1 MTLITELLHRSIA
14 YHPVIAKATES
25 AKLAILWQQIHFWTP
40 FAKDP
45 EGWVYKTRDEL
56 YDETGL
62 SRHEIDTAR
71 ELGEKIGVLSYK
83 VAGFPAKVHFKV
95 DVDRMTEILQAF
107 VEKNPVQKKES
118 KSVKPESSIDWVKN
132 IPEADLKE
140 LSEKF
145 SVTREF
151 VIARGEDVRDHCEA
165 KGKKYSNYKAAL
177 RNFIKSHLVRNP
189 GEKTR
194 RVETQSPA
202 LIQEIQEEER
212 RRQYLRTPEEQARID
227 EKLATVRKNLADR
240 MNARK

>member
-1 MTLITELLHRSIA
+1 MTIINELLHRSIA
-14 YHPVIAKATES
+14 YHPTIAKATES

-71 ELGEKIGVLSYK
+71 ELGEKLGVLMYK

-95 DVDRMTEILQAF
+95 DVDRMIEILQQF
-107 VEKNPVQKKES
+107 VEANPLKKKES
-118 KSVKPESSIDWVKN
+118 KPVKAESSMDWLKN
-132 IPEADLKE
+132 IPDVDLRE
-140 LSEKF
+140 LCEKY
-145 SVTREF
+145 SVTKEF

-165 KGKKYSNYKAAL
+165 KGKKYANYKAAL
-177 RNFIKSHLVRNP
+177 RNFIKSHLARNP
-189 GEKTR
+189 GDKTR
-194 RVETQSPA
+194 SLQTTSPA
-202 LIQEIQEEER
+202 LMQEIQEEA
-212 RRQYLRTPEEQARID
+212 RRQQARTPEEQARID
-227 EKLATVRKNLADR
+227 ERLATVRKSLADR